1 MPICGIYRKVFRG
14 GIGLLYEVSILIVG
28 KSEKVVHSEVT
39 MDDTFMFSVHHSVCG
54 DKCDYQCFSGL
65 CRHTE
70 QSQPFQNVSRALTKL
85 DLCVSIQGISSM
97 NMTFSGLKAT
107 SPDNLQAH

>member
-39 MDDTFMFSVHHSVCG
+39 MWTILLCFPSTTPYVVTNVITNVFLVFVAIRNNPSRSRMFPGH
-54 DKCDYQCFSGL
+54 
-65 CRHTE
+65 
-70 QSQPFQNVSRALTKL
+70 
-85 DLCVSIQGISSM
+85 
-97 NMTFSGLKAT
+97 
-107 SPDNLQAH
+107 